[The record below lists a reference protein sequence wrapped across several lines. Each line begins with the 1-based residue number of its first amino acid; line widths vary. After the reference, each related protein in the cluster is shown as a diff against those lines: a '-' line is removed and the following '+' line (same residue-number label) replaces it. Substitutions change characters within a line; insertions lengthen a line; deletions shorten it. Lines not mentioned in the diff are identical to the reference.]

1 MISVL
6 SGGQIQDEVGSDIS
20 FCFSFL
26 VQIRGFGSESRSKSK
41 FWPRH
46 VFLAD
51 LMSPLLF
58 LLLLG

>member
-6 SGGQIQDEVGSDIS
+6 SGGQTQDEVGSGI
-20 FCFSFL
+20 FFFL
-26 VQIRGFGSESRSKSK
+26 VQIRGFGSDSRSKSK
-41 FWPRH
+41 FRR
-46 VFLAD
+46 VTFSSD